1 MYPPTITSLAVV
13 NEPPNPRTLKPTP
26 PWNAPFLEL
35 LGLLKIIDNSKPTPK
50 VDDQRFCF
58 QPSHDL
64 TEISRIFLSVSTSDL
79 QYDIDL
85 KTLRVSGSDSVP
97 PAVTK
102 LKKYANGVLRRTQVS
117 IFIHTQIRWLMQP
130 SPLEF

>member
-13 NEPPNPRTLKPTP
+13 NEPPNPRTLKPKP

>member
-1 MYPPTITSLAVV
+1 MYTPTITSLAVD
-13 NEPPNPRTLKPTP
+13 NEPPDPQTLKPIP

-35 LGLLKIIDNSKPTPK
+35 LGVLKIIDNSKATPK

-64 TEISRIFLSVSTSDL
+64 SEISRIFLSVSTFTL

-85 KTLRVSGSDSVP
+85 KTLRASDSDSVP
-97 PAVTK
+97 LAVIK
-102 LKKYANGVLRRTQVS
+102 LQEYANSVLRRIQVS
-117 IFIHTQIRWLMQP
+117 ISIHT
-130 SPLEF
+130 